1 MGRLQTTHEAVTCMI
16 GPVAELGL
24 LRLLAALTLV
34 TRLYVD
40 DLATVV
46 RAAGRAHAMREFQFL
61 ALSAHFQRS
70 RLQVIV
76 RPAAIAPAFGMLAFW

>member
-1 MGRLQTTHEAVTCMI
+1 MI

-24 LRLLAALTLV
+24 LRALAVLTRV
-34 TRLYVD
+34 ARLHVD
-40 DLATVV
+40 DLAAIISAAV
-46 RAAGRAHAMREFQFL
+46 RADAMREFQFL
-61 ALSAHFQRS
+61 ALSAHFQRG